1 MNPPDEFAHN
11 FWDITM
17 PRQTRSPLAAEQL
30 EARDVPALA
39 YALSGTNLVPFDTGN
54 PAGALTPVAI
64 TGIAA
69 GETLVGIDF
78 RPQNGF
84 LYGLGVNAAADTASL
99 YVISPQTGAAAIV
112 GSPGAA
118 ATPGQISYAATDF
131 PDPATA
137 GYGFDFNPAAD
148 RIRVVTSTGLN
159 FRVDPNT
166 GQEVGAAPDTAIN
179 GAGQT
184 GADGSAYTN
193 SFPNTTATA
202 GVTTLYGLNSA
213 TNSLFIQ
220 NPPNGGTAT
229 GVLPVTLNGAAL
241 DFTTVNGFDI
251 PANVTVTANN
261 AAVTS
266 GRAFAALSVGGTTSL
281 YSIDLTTGAATLV
294 GAVAGATTISGL
306 AVQSDLGGLPAVAL
320 DATGANLVRILTNN
334 AGGGS
339 AAVPIT
345 GMLVAGETLVGI
357 DYRPATGQL
366 YALGVNAGA
375 DTGTLYLLDPQTG
388 ILTVVGVASSVTFA
402 ATDLPPAAT
411 GYGFDF
417 NPTVDRIRV
426 TTGSGLNFRI
436 NPDTGA
442 PVGAAP
448 DTPVTGLPAGSTGV
462 TGTAYTNS
470 FGGATA
476 TTQYTLDATSDSLFI
491 QGAVAPPGPN
501 GGVQSG
507 QLPVRRNGVALDFTA
522 VNGFDIPGGV
532 AVTTSGA
539 GAVGTG
545 YALLTVGGSTG
556 LYAIDLATGNAT
568 LLDAA
573 AATLAG
579 GSGLAVGQGGAGGSV
594 VGGANVLP
602 VSGRPNGTVTLFNV
616 AANGSATAGATVT
629 PFPGFTTGNVRSARG
644 DVNGDGVEDTIY
656 VTGPGTAIQFTVIS
670 GVDNTTVLIAPTSP
684 FSGSESFA
692 GGGFVSAGDFNNDG
706 RAEVVVTPDQGGG
719 PRVTIFSL
727 AAGGAVSVVANF
739 LGIDDVNFR
748 GGART
753 AVGDVNRDGTVDLVV
768 AAGFLGGP
776 RVAIFGGTTVL
787 ATPTRLVNDFFAFPG
802 TDAMNLRNGAFVA
815 SGDVNADGFADLI
828 FGGGPGGAPRVFILS
843 GALVSAGNIDGAY
856 AAPIANFFVAGN
868 STDRGGVRLSV
879 VDADGDARADVAA
892 GSGEN
897 VANAVRVYLG
907 KDFTGTGEPTP
918 QTFNPFGTDV
928 LTNGVFVG

>member
-1 MNPPDEFAHN
+1 
-11 FWDITM
+11 M
-17 PRQTRSPLAAEQL
+17 PRRTLSPLAAEQL

-54 PAGALTPVAI
+54 PAGALAPVAI
-64 TGIAA
+64 TGVAA

-84 LYGLGVNAAADTASL
+84 LYGLGVNAAADTATL
-99 YVISPQTGAAAIV
+99 YVISTQTGVAAIV
-112 GSPGAA
+112 GAPGAA
-118 ATPGQISYAATDF
+118 ATPGQISYAATDL

-148 RIRVVTSTGLN
+148 RIRVSTSTGLN
-159 FRVDPNT
+159 FRVNPNT
-166 GQEVGAAPDTAIN
+166 GQEIGAAPDTNIT
-179 GAGQT
+179 GQS
-184 GADGSAYTN
+184 GADAAAYTN
-193 SFPNTTATA
+193 NVPNTTATA
-202 GVTTLYGLNSA
+202 GVTTLYHLNAA
-213 TNSLFIQ
+213 TDSLFIQ
-220 NPPNGGTAT
+220 NPPNTGTASNVT
-229 GVLPVTLNGAAL
+229 AVTLNGAAL
-241 DFTTVNGFDI
+241 DFTAVNGFDI
-251 PANVTVTANN
+251 PAGVSVATANSP
-261 AAVTS
+261 AT
-266 GRAFAALSVGGTTSL
+266 GRAFAVLSVGGTTSL
-281 YSIDLTTGAATLV
+281 YSIELSTGAATLV
-294 GAVAGATTISGL
+294 GGIAGATAVGGL
-306 AVQSDLGGLPAVAL
+306 AVQNDLGGLPAVAL
-320 DATGANLVRILTNN
+320 DATGANLVRILTNT

-339 AAVPIT
+339 AAVAIT
-345 GMLVAGETLVGI
+345 GVDAGEVLVGI

-366 YALGVNAGA
+366 YGLGVNAGA
-375 DTGTLYLLDPQTG
+375 DTGTLYLIDPQTG
-388 ILTVVGVASSVTFA
+388 AATAVSAIGAVTYA
-402 ATDLPPAAT
+402 GTDLPTAAT

-417 NPTVDRIRV
+417 NPTVDRVRV

-448 DTPVTGLPAGSTGV
+448 DTAVTGLPVGSTGV
-462 TGTAYTNS
+462 TGTAYTSS

-476 TTQYTLDATSDSLFI
+476 TTQYTLDAGSDSLFI

-507 QLPVRRNGVALDFTA
+507 QLPIRLNGAALDFTA

-532 AVTTSGA
+532 AVTTSGS
-539 GAVGTG
+539 GAIGTG
-545 YALLTVGGSTG
+545 YALLTVGGTTG

-573 AATLAG
+573 AAALAG

-616 AANGSATAGATVT
+616 GANGAATPGATVT
-629 PFPGFTTGNVRSARG
+629 PFPGFTTGNVRTARG
-644 DVNGDGVEDTIY
+644 DVNGDGIEDTIY

-670 GVDNTTVLIAPTSP
+670 GVDNTTVLIPPTAP
-684 FSGSESFA
+684 FAGSESFA

-706 RAEVVVTPDQGGG
+706 RAEVVITPDQGGG
-719 PRVTIFSL
+719 PRVTMFSL

-739 LGIDDVNFR
+739 FGIDDANFR
-748 GGART
+748 GGARA
-753 AVGDVNRDGTVDLVV
+753 AVGDVNRDGTVDLIV

-776 RVAIFGGTTVL
+776 RIAIFGGTTVL
-787 ATPTRLVNDFFAFPG
+787 ATPTRLVGDFFAFPG
-802 TDAMNLRNGAFVA
+802 SDAVNLRNGAFVA
-815 SGDVNADGFADLI
+815 SGDVNGDGFADLI

-856 AAPIANFFVAGN
+856 AAPVANFFVAGN

-879 VDADGDARADVAA
+879 VDADGDARADVVA

-907 KDFTGTGEPTP
+907 KDFTGTGEPTA
-918 QTFNPFGTDV
+918 QTFNPFGADV